1 MARFA
6 GALLFSGSLLCV
18 TPLLAAEPQVQVQV
32 LQDKLQ
38 HPWSVAFLPDNTTL
52 LITERSGQL
61 RSWNPQT
68 GLSQPI
74 TGVPKVWAARQSGLL
89 DVVLAPDFASSRR
102 VWLSY
107 TEANSNGK
115 AGAVVGVGTLSEDN
129 RQLRDFRVVIR
140 QTPMLSSGNNIGTR
154 LAFDKQGFLWIAF
167 GDNFAS
173 STAQDL
179 DKLQGKLLRLKAD
192 GSVPDDNPFV
202 KQSGARPEIWAYGL
216 RNPQG
221 LALNPWSGTMWESEH
236 GPRGGD
242 EVNIIDKGTNYGWPL
257 ATYGIDYSGG
267 KVPESTGTHA
277 EGTRQP
283 IYHWKDS
290 PAISG
295 MAFYNSARFP
305 QWKNSL
311 FIGALKE
318 KNLIRLS
325 INGEKVVEEQR
336 LLGDQHARIRDVRQG
351 PDGYLYVLTDEA
363 NGKLLKVGLAQDA
376 GASRG

>member
-1 MARFA
+1 MARFSTTLLLS
-6 GALLFSGSLLCV
+6 GALFCASPLF
-18 TPLLAAEPQVQVQV
+18 AADVKVEL

-38 HPWSVAFLPDNTTL
+38 HPWSVAFLPDNKTL

-61 RSWNPQT
+61 RSWSPES

-74 TGVPKVWAARQSGLL
+74 QGVPKVWAERQSGLL
-89 DVVLAPDFASSRR
+89 DVVLAPDFATSRR

-107 TEANSNGK
+107 TEANSSGK
-115 AGAVVGVGTLSEDN
+115 AGAVVGVGTLSKDN
-129 RQLRDFRVVIR
+129 RQLSDFREVIR

-154 LAFDKQGFLWIAF
+154 LAFDTQGYLWIAF

-173 STAQDL
+173 SAAQDL
-179 DKLQGKLLRLKAD
+179 DKLQGKLLRLNAD
-192 GSVPDDNPFV
+192 GSVPDDNPFA
-202 KQSGARPEIWAYGL
+202 KQRGARPEIWAYGL

-221 LALNPWSGTMWESEH
+221 LALNPWTGKIWENEH

-242 EVNIIDKGTNYGWPL
+242 EVNIMERGKNYGWPL
-257 ATYGIDYSGG
+257 ATYGIDYSGD
-267 KVPESTGTHA
+267 KVPESQGTQVA
-277 EGTRQP
+277 GTEP
-283 IYHWKDS
+283 PLYHWKDS

-336 LLGDQHARIRDVRQG
+336 LLDDQKARIRDVRQG
-351 PDGYLYVLTDEA
+351 PDGWLYVLTDEA